1 VFLAKASTGNLVVKC
16 NRAALRLLIAREFLL
31 VGKYGLAT
39 VQIFW
44 RASRASRQTLL
55 VTAMII
61 SSLTLPAYPQ
71 AFGKR
76 AADTG
81 SPPAEDHLKVD
92 EKGLQGRTRV
102 NTCP

>member
-44 RASRASRQTLL
+44 RASRASRQL
-55 VTAMII
+55 
-61 SSLTLPAYPQ
+61 SW
-71 AFGKR
+71 
-76 AADTG
+76 
-81 SPPAEDHLKVD
+81 
-92 EKGLQGRTRV
+92 
-102 NTCP
+102 